1 MVIYNS
7 NNDTV
12 LFIRVKAKV
21 NDQCII
27 IYGEKKFINFLSYL
41 VIIKKMMKVV
51 ILWFHGYICCTNS
64 YIYIYIYI
72 QIHKVMWGRKAT
84 EYNSGDFI
92 DVRFYIYLIT
102 Y

>member
-27 IYGEKKFINFLSYL
+27 IYGEKKFINLLSYL
-41 VIIKKMMKVV
+41 VIIKKKKNDESSNLTVPW
-51 ILWFHGYICCTNS
+51 LYLLHKF
-64 YIYIYIYI
+64 IYI
-72 QIHKVMWGRKAT
+72 QIHKVMG
-84 EYNSGDFI
+84 
-92 DVRFYIYLIT
+92 
-102 Y
+102 